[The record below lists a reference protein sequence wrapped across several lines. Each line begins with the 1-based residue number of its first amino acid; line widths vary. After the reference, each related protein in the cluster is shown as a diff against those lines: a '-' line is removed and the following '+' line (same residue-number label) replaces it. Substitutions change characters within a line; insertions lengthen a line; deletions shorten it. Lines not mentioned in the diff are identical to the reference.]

1 MLVCSG
7 NSVFGATGIEIL
19 AFRLLDPVPL
29 SAGREFHKVVTRC
42 YSGLKPVL
50 YLYAIRLHLHTI
62 RLKYRHQPFKTLAL
76 SMNPYSTEEKV
87 KPFRLVKYFTFT
99 SLIVIFIGTLVF
111 SLLNM
116 HWAKDMQKK
125 KSEDYARLLIENL
138 NHQVFLQF
146 IIPVAL
152 KFGKIQL
159 SDEIQ
164 FERMDKIV
172 RSTLHSFKVEMVNIY
187 DMSNTI
193 SYSFDHAL
201 IGKQNL
207 GGKGY
212 KDAILGKS
220 TSKLIQNGNWFK
232 ILLGFPQNSRLI
244 SFAPLRAE
252 QPLSRISGPVLGIV
266 EIVQDLTED
275 YKAIFDFQIRVIIT
289 TSVVMGILFLIL
301 LFVVKRG
308 ESIMERRAQERLKLI
323 EQLNRAKH
331 LSTLGEMVAGISHE
345 IRNPLGIIKSSS
357 ELLKKK
363 MADRNPSSSIPD
375 IILEESVRL
384 DNIITDFLNFA
395 KPKSPY
401 LTACKIEDVL
411 EKNINFLASQI
422 KEEGYII
429 KKHYDNDLPEI
440 NADADML
447 YQAFLNILINAM
459 QAMPEGGIIY
469 VKVSAGDNAVTIMFE
484 DEGEGIPEDIME
496 KIWDPF
502 FTTKAKGTGLG
513 LGIVRNIIES
523 HEGSVSIGNK
533 PDTGTFV
540 KVILPVN

>member
-1 MLVCSG
+1 
-7 NSVFGATGIEIL
+7 
-19 AFRLLDPVPL
+19 
-29 SAGREFHKVVTRC
+29 
-42 YSGLKPVL
+42 
-50 YLYAIRLHLHTI
+50 
-62 RLKYRHQPFKTLAL
+62 
-76 SMNPYSTEEKV
+76 MNLYSTEEKV

-99 SLIVIFIGTLVF
+99 SLIVIFIGTLIF
-111 SLLNM
+111 SMLNM

-152 KFGKIQL
+152 KYGKIQL
-159 SDEIQ
+159 RDEEQ
-164 FERMDKIV
+164 FERMDKVV

-187 DMSNTI
+187 DMNNTI

-201 IGKQNL
+201 IGKKNL

-212 KDAILGKS
+212 QDAILGKS

-252 QPLSRISGPVLGIV
+252 QPLSNISGPVLGII

-289 TSVVMGILFLIL
+289 TSVVMGVLFLIL

-308 ESIMERRAQERLKLI
+308 ESIIEKRARERLKLI

-345 IRNPLGIIKSSS
+345 IRNPLGIIRSSS

-363 MADRNPSSSIPD
+363 MPDRNPSSSIPD
-375 IILEESVRL
+375 IIIEESVRL
-384 DNIITDFLNFA
+384 DNILTDFLNFA
-395 KPKSPY
+395 KPKSPN

-411 EKNINFLASQI
+411 EKNINFLASQL
-422 KEEGYII
+422 KEKGYII
-429 KKHYDNDLPEI
+429 KKYYDNDLPEI
-440 NADADML
+440 NADTDML

-459 QAMPEGGIIY
+459 QGMPEGGIIY
-469 VKVSAGDNAVTIMFE
+469 VKVSAGDSAVTIEFE
-484 DEGEGIPEDIME
+484 DEGEGIPEELME

-523 HEGSVSIGNK
+523 HDGTVSIGNK
-533 PDTGTFV
+533 PDTGTIV
-540 KVILPVN
+540 KIILPVN

>member
-1 MLVCSG
+1 M
-7 NSVFGATGIEIL
+7 N
-19 AFRLLDPVPL
+19 RY
-29 SAGREFHKVVTRC
+29 SA
-42 YSGLKPVL
+42 
-50 YLYAIRLHLHTI
+50 
-62 RLKYRHQPFKTLAL
+62 
-76 SMNPYSTEEKV
+76 EEKV

-116 HWAKDMQKK
+116 HWAKSMQKK

-159 SDEIQ
+159 SDEKQ
-164 FERMDKIV
+164 FERMDKVV
-172 RSTLHSFKVEMVNIY
+172 RSTLHSFKIDMVNIY
-187 DMSNTI
+187 DMNNTI
-193 SYSFDHAL
+193 SYSFDHTM
-201 IGKQNL
+201 IGKQDF
-207 GGKGY
+207 GGKAY
-212 KDAILGKS
+212 KDAVLGKS
-220 TSKLIQNGNWFK
+220 TSKLIQNGSWFM
-232 ILLGFPQNSRLI
+232 ILLGFPQNSRLF

-252 QPLSRISGPVLGIV
+252 QPLSRISGPVLGVV

-289 TSVVMGILFLIL
+289 TSVVMGALFLVL

-308 ESIMERRAQERLKLI
+308 ESIIEKRARERLKLI
-323 EQLNRAKH
+323 EQLNRAEH

-345 IRNPLGIIKSSS
+345 IRNPLGIIRSSS

-363 MADRNPSSSIPD
+363 MAGCDPSNSIPD
-375 IILEESVRL
+375 IIIEESVRL
-384 DNIITDFLNFA
+384 NNIITDFLNFA

-411 EKNINFLASQI
+411 EKNINFLATQI
-422 KEEGYII
+422 TKEGYII

-459 QAMPEGGIIY
+459 QAMPEGGLIY
-469 VKVSAGDNAVTIMFE
+469 VKVSAENNTVIIVFE
-484 DEGEGIPEDIME
+484 DEGEGIPQDIME

-513 LGIVRNIIES
+513 LGIVKNIIES
-523 HEGSVSIGNK
+523 HEGSVRIDNK
-533 PDTGTFV
+533 PVAGTSV